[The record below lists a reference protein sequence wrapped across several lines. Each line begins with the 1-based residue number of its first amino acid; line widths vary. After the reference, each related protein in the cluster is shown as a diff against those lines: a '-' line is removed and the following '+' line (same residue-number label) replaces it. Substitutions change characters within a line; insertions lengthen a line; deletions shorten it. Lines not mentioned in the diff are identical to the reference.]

1 MNKFMLI
8 LMSIL
13 WAAAAFV
20 SCSGADPSK
29 LSGATTEPNGT
40 ANEESETTNTL
51 SSDNTKLSSVAVA
64 ASSSSAM
71 VKSSNSATEGASSSA
86 KAGSS
91 SSAKAVSSSSVN
103 AVYSSSRHAGVSS
116 SSGSNTI
123 TDTLLVPIPEEM
135 QKRCDSVLAAFEN
148 TADQGVSRT
157 GFDFKSE
164 SELFYATQSCS
175 VNIYEQESGVRI
187 LYGDGGH
194 LENTSLYYQDR
205 GVLLRLLNNTYG
217 GGACEQDLFEFK
229 KNCRKESGV
238 FKDYNNGEGCS
249 LGKLELACAS
259 VVDASAPR
267 AMLQREANLYKKV
280 CQGII
285 VPGDQECSA
294 TCEFVGN
301 EMACDTVCHSL

>member
-1 MNKFMLI
+1 MNKFALL

-20 SCSGADPSK
+20 SCSEASK
-29 LSGATTEPNGT
+29 LSGATTEPNGV
-40 ANEESETTNTL
+40 ANEESETTNSL
-51 SSDNTKLSSVAVA
+51 SSANTKLSSIAVVAP
-64 ASSSSAM
+64 SSSAQT
-71 VKSSNSATEGASSSA
+71 V
-86 KAGSS
+86 SS
-91 SSAKAVSSSSVN
+91 SSAKASTSSSTNASISSSSTGNVQ
-103 AVYSSSRHAGVSS
+103 
-116 SSGSNTI
+116 I
-123 TDTLLVPIPEEM
+123 DTLVVPISEEM
-135 QKRCDSVLAAFEN
+135 QKLCDSVLAAFEC
-148 TADQGVSRT
+148 TATGEGVSRT
-157 GFDFKSE
+157 GVDFESG

-175 VNIYEQESGVRI
+175 VNIYEQESGVQI
-187 LYGDGGH
+187 LYGDGGR
-194 LENTSLYYQDR
+194 LENTSLYYQEK

-217 GGACEQDLFEFK
+217 GGTCEQDFIEFK

-238 FKDYNNGEGCS
+238 FKDYNDGEGCS
-249 LGKLELACAS
+249 LGKLELACVS
-259 VVDASAPR
+259 VVDASSTR